1 MDPMDLLPFLA
12 LSVPVIAISGGIIH
26 GIVKT
31 VGRQRL
37 AELAQRERIAAI
49 ERGIDPS
56 KLPPLIPPGT
66 DPHDLGMT
74 FFERQRRTAQ
84 SLMIG
89 GIITTAIGVG
99 FGIPLIAMDEKGG
112 WVPATVMI
120 CIGLALLLSARIVR
134 PIGNGDTR
142 N

>member
-1 MDPMDLLPFLA
+1 MEPVNLLPFLA

-56 KLPPLIPPGT
+56 KLPPLIPPGM
-66 DPHDLGMT
+66 DPHDMGLT
-74 FFERQRRTAQ
+74 FADRQLRTAQ
-84 SLMIG
+84 GLKIG
-89 GIITTAIGVG
+89 GIVTTAVG
-99 FGIPLIAMDEKGG
+99 ISFGISLFAMHEKGL
-112 WVPATVMI
+112 WIPTTFMI
-120 CIGLALLLSARIVR
+120 CIGLALLLGARIVR

-142 N
+142 